1 MASYASS
8 SGTGRGGSTYN
19 PATFGSG
26 AITASN
32 NALNELANR
41 YKDNE
46 TIGNIV
52 VGRLADNAST
62 LGNIG
67 MADLY
72 NRSTLSTMAQYQR
85 AVDQGRKGDTLQ
97 IMAAEGGI
105 SKDLYNTQYAGQE
118 RVVRASGQEQRFTLE
133 TQGAQERMGIAE
145 TGRQQR
151 LGISATGEQQRMLA
165 DTQGG
170 WDLRR
175 IGAQGSEDRQ
185 NIAAT
190 GAEQRALAQTQG
202 AEERASMSQG
212 TVEELRRRADARRQA
227 SSYGGRFY
235 A

>member
-62 LGNIG
+62 LGNIK
-67 MADLY
+67 MAELY

-133 TQGAQERMGIAE
+133 TQGAQERMGI
-145 TGRQQR
+145 
-151 LGISATGEQQRMLA
+151 SATGEQQRMLA
-165 DTQGG
+165 NTQGG

-175 IGAQGSEDRQ
+175 IGAQGSEYRQ